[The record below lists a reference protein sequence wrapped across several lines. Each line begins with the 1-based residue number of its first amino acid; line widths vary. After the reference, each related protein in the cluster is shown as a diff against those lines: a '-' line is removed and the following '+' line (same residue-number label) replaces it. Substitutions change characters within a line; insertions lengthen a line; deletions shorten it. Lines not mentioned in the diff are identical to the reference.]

1 VTSSFSKSLADGNL
15 GPRKIK
21 NLKFNLI
28 YILNIPADISLACSG
43 VGARPR

>member
-15 GPRKIK
+15 GPRKK

-28 YILNIPADISLACSG
+28 YMLNIPAAISLACSG